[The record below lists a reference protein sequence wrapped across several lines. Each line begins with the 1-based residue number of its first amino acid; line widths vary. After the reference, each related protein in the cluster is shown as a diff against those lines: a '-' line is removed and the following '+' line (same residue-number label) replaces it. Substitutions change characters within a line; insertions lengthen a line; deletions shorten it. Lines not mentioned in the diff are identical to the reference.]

1 MLYLGVVNEERKLTR
16 VSELNNEVYSEYA
29 LHLAKVNRFE
39 NDLSLYMTVELNYQE
54 IHSTIQ
60 KYSEQYKKNSQMSWI
75 LIRRIILDINRRV
88 LNYLSTFRTY
98 LDHAEYLLKKEYGK
112 DSEQVKKFK
121 EVCSKEYDNYFAY
134 RFLYK
139 LRNYSQHCGMPVGN
153 VSLGQRA
160 NDDNGIDYS
169 LIVTFDRDE
178 LLRSYDSWGNPVKG
192 ELEKLPLSIVVNGYL
207 EELQE
212 CIKRIQSC
220 LMEFRIDELKKSVDY
235 IRNLINPLEKY
246 KGTPCIMDFS
256 EMKQNDGNINLRWF
270 PMHIIQMFDDIL
282 NSKMEFN

>member
-1 MLYLGVVNEERKLTR
+1 MLYLGVVINEGRKLTR
-16 VSELNNEVYSEYA
+16 VSELSNEIYSEYA

-60 KYSEQYKKNSQMSWI
+60 KYSEQFQKNSQMSWV

-121 EVCSKEYDNYFAY
+121 EVCSKEYDNNFAY

-160 NDDNGIDYS
+160 NKDNGIDYS

-192 ELEKLPLSIVVNGYL
+192 ELEKLPPGIVVNEYL

-220 LMEFRIDELKKSVDY
+220 LMEFRVDELRESVDY

-246 KGTPCIMDFS
+246 EGTPCIMDFS
-256 EMKQNDGNINLRWF
+256 KMKQDDGDIGLRWF
-270 PMHIIQMFDDIL
+270 PIHIIQMFDDIL
-282 NSKMEFN
+282 DGKCK

>member
-1 MLYLGVVNEERKLTR
+1 MLYLGVVNEERQIKR
-16 VSELNNEVYSEYA
+16 VSEMSNDVYSEYV
-29 LHLAKVNRFE
+29 LHLAKINRFE
-39 NDLSLYMTVELNYQE
+39 NDFSLYMTVELNYQE

-75 LIRRIILDINRRV
+75 LIRRIMLDISRRV

-112 DSEQVKKFK
+112 NSEQVKKFK

-134 RFLYK
+134 RFLYR

-178 LLRSYDSWGNPVKG
+178 LLRSYDSWGNPVNG
-192 ELEKLPLSIVVNGYL
+192 ELEKLPLNIVVNG
-207 EELQE
+207 
-212 CIKRIQSC
+212 I
-220 LMEFRIDELKKSVDY
+220 
-235 IRNLINPLEKY
+235 
-246 KGTPCIMDFS
+246 
-256 EMKQNDGNINLRWF
+256 
-270 PMHIIQMFDDIL
+270 
-282 NSKMEFN
+282 